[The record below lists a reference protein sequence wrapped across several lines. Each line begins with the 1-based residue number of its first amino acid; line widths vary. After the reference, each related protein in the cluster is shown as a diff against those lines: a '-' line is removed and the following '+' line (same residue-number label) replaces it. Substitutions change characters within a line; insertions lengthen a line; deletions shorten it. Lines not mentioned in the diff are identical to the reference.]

1 MGAFSVGIFDDA
13 EKLAGQD
20 TGGTEG
26 TGGTENSAVS
36 DLTQDGEKL
45 LDNETGDKFDSEI
58 QSAGTTLDQ
67 QADQNLPK
75 L

>member
-20 TGGTEG
+20 TGGTE
-26 TGGTENSAVS
+26 NSAVS
-36 DLTQDGEKL
+36 DLTQDGEKI
-45 LDNETGDKFDSEI
+45 LDNETDDKFDSEI